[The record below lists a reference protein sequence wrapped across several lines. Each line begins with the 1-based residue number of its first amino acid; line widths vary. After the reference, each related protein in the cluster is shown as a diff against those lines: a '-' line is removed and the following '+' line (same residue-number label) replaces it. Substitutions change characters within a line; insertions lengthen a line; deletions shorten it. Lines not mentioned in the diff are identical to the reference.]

1 MSEWRLTYRNLVYYA
16 RYYRLIAL
24 ATVIAV
30 AVIVGSLMVG
40 DSVRTTLVNRVT
52 ERLGD
57 TETVI
62 ATSYS
67 FLEDTIL
74 DHPLLRGNS
83 RGVLFVE
90 GFIPANGRLVPV
102 SVWGVDDPVV
112 QEGHALMNEA
122 LDRELSVSQGNEL
135 VLRLPSSGLVP
146 SGSLFVTKNYTVSAR
161 LMNDGLLASG
171 EGGNL
176 SLRNDQSLPLNL
188 FVSRSELARLLD
200 LEGKVN
206 VILSNRMIDE
216 ATFATTWTPACS
228 GLRLLPDGAGEA
240 LVSDQLFIPEQVVK
254 ASQQASG
261 SFPNRQF
268 SYLVNSIEGN
278 GQAIPYS
285 FATALDSFAGRR
297 LQAGEALLSDYSA
310 RRLGLS
316 KGDSLS
322 ISYFVSS
329 DLKILREEKQRYVIR
344 AILPIE
350 SFVADTLLTAD
361 FPGLSDVDRCTDWD
375 SDLPIDMERIT
386 DEDEAYWN
394 RYRATPKVLIGY
406 ESVSERWRN
415 AYGSAT
421 ALRSSAS
428 FDLGKLAPS
437 MLGVNLFYPR
447 ESSLYSAVNGVDFGE
462 LFLALGFFIIVSAL
476 LLMLAP
482 LSEMFY
488 KRQSE
493 WRLMEALGFS
503 PKRVKG
509 LLWREMTPVMLL
521 ALLVGVLVAIVY
533 TDVVLMLLGGAWSG
547 VTRTWGFHLVVRSE
561 VLWSGLGASALLV
574 GVSSFFMI
582 RSAFRAGNQL
592 SGRQGLSS
600 RGWFR
605 LSVGMTILLLAFWGV
620 AWFYLG
626 SVSSFIVSGI
636 CSLATAYCW
645 GNYLLASHRQKDNS
659 SLCSSTLLWASLF
672 ARRKEVRISFLTLAM
687 GVFTVFSVGL
697 NRQGFGDMSRLGS
710 GTGGFSLW
718 GETQVPLYYSM
729 MTDEGRER
737 LSLSDLPKEAWVL
750 QCLRYKAEEASCL
763 NLNKVTQPSVVGVD
777 LAALDS
783 SDFRIKRSLSDKD
796 WKGFQAMSDDL
807 YPALVDETVLIWNLG
822 MALGDTLTYQVS
834 PDRTVRVLLAGVL
847 ENSVFQGHIVIDKHL
862 FQSIWPQV
870 TGSDLF
876 LVKVKDEEMAE
887 TKQLLSQALSE
898 YGVRVTTTADRLA
911 RFYEVTDTYLT
922 IFMILGSL
930 GLLVGL
936 FCLVV
941 TVRKG
946 LLARQE
952 EIRLYSTLGFQREQ
966 IREALVRENRLVP
979 YYAIGTGVVCAL
991 IGTGQNLLHVGWP
1004 IWLML
1009 IGAVILFIG
1018 SVWYW
1023 VDRVTVKEINRVLG
1037 RTSR

>member
-161 LMNDGLLASG
+161 LMNDGLLSSG

-176 SLRNDQSLPLNL
+176 SLQNDQSLPLNL

-216 ATFATTWTPACS
+216 ATFATAWTPACS

-316 KGDSLS
+316 EGDSLS

-406 ESVSERWRN
+406 ESVGERWRN

-428 FDLGKLAPS
+428 FDFGKLAPS

-462 LFLALGFFIIVSAL
+462 LFL
-476 LLMLAP
+476 
-482 LSEMFY
+482 
-488 KRQSE
+488 
-493 WRLMEALGFS
+493 
-503 PKRVKG
+503 
-509 LLWREMTPVMLL
+509 
-521 ALLVGVLVAIVY
+521 
-533 TDVVLMLLGGAWSG
+533 
-547 VTRTWGFHLVVRSE
+547 
-561 VLWSGLGASALLV
+561 
-574 GVSSFFMI
+574 
-582 RSAFRAGNQL
+582 
-592 SGRQGLSS
+592 
-600 RGWFR
+600 GWD
-605 LSVGMTILLLAFWGV
+605 
-620 AWFYLG
+620 
-626 SVSSFIVSGI
+626 
-636 CSLATAYCW
+636 SL
-645 GNYLLASHRQKDNS
+645 
-659 SLCSSTLLWASLF
+659 SLF
-672 ARRKEVRISFLTLAM
+672 
-687 GVFTVFSVGL
+687 
-697 NRQGFGDMSRLGS
+697 
-710 GTGGFSLW
+710 
-718 GETQVPLYYSM
+718 PLYY
-729 MTDEGRER
+729 
-737 LSLSDLPKEAWVL
+737 
-750 QCLRYKAEEASCL
+750 
-763 NLNKVTQPSVVGVD
+763 
-777 LAALDS
+777 
-783 SDFRIKRSLSDKD
+783 
-796 WKGFQAMSDDL
+796 
-807 YPALVDETVLIWNLG
+807 
-822 MALGDTLTYQVS
+822 
-834 PDRTVRVLLAGVL
+834 
-847 ENSVFQGHIVIDKHL
+847 
-862 FQSIWPQV
+862 
-870 TGSDLF
+870 
-876 LVKVKDEEMAE
+876 
-887 TKQLLSQALSE
+887 
-898 YGVRVTTTADRLA
+898 
-911 RFYEVTDTYLT
+911 
-922 IFMILGSL
+922 
-930 GLLVGL
+930 
-936 FCLVV
+936 
-941 TVRKG
+941 
-946 LLARQE
+946 
-952 EIRLYSTLGFQREQ
+952 
-966 IREALVRENRLVP
+966 
-979 YYAIGTGVVCAL
+979 
-991 IGTGQNLLHVGWP
+991 
-1004 IWLML
+1004 
-1009 IGAVILFIG
+1009 
-1018 SVWYW
+1018 
-1023 VDRVTVKEINRVLG
+1023 
-1037 RTSR
+1037 